1 MARAYGINPQDELDQ
16 DAIRKPSP
24 TGGKSD
30 VDTRS
35 PDNKTVEDFHK
46 NASVNTRPE
55 DMHHTLGNEPNQ
67 AASGS
72 HSHNGSDSVLLLEG
86 TIISGSKA
94 SPSTVLPSIIG
105 ALTRLGATDST
116 T

>member
-1 MARAYGINPQDELDQ
+1 MARQYGVPPEEELDQ
-16 DAIRKPSP
+16 EAIRRKTPS
-24 TGGKSD
+24 GGEEE
-30 VDTRS
+30 VDARS

-46 NASVNTRPE
+46 NASKDTRPE
-55 DMHHTLGNEPNQ
+55 DMHHTLGIESNQ
-67 AASGS
+67 AAPGDHTHDGS
-72 HSHNGSDSVLLLEG
+72 NGVLLLAG

-105 ALTRLGATDST
+105 ALVRLGAEDST